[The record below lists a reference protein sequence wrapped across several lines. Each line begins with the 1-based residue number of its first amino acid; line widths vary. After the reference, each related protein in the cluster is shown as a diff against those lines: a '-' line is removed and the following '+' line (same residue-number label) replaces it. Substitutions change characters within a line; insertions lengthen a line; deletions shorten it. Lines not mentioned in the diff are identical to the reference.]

1 MNTIKITIAEQGKK
15 INVGGIEY
23 SYIITNTNFN
33 QNEKSESFTEFEII
47 NRAA

>member
-15 INVGGIEY
+15 INSGGIEY
-23 SYIITNTNFN
+23 SYIITNENN
-33 QNEKSESFTEFEII
+33 YCYEKFKSVKEFETF